1 MPALRWIVSVGSF
14 AACLCGCASY
24 QLGSTNGFQSG
35 SKSIEVAPFLNETS
49 EPRIGAAIVSALRR
63 SLGQDGT
70 YRLDTRGSGDIY
82 VTGVVIRYEREG
94 VSFQPNDVLTA
105 RDFRLRLVA
114 KVRASD
120 RNTGKPLLDREVAG
134 HTSLRMQADLPSAER
149 QALPLLA
156 EDLARNITSLLVDG
170 GW

>member
-1 MPALRWIVSVGSF
+1 MS
-14 AACLCGCASY
+14 
-24 QLGSTNGFQSG
+24 
-35 SKSIEVAPFLNETS
+35 
-49 EPRIGAAIVSALRR
+49 AAIVSALRK

-70 YRLDTRGSGDIY
+70 YRLDTRGNGDIH
-82 VTGVVIRYEREG
+82 VTGVVTRFDREG
-94 VSFQPNDVLTA
+94 VSFQPNDILTA
-105 RDFRLRLVA
+105 RDFRLHLVA
-114 KVRASD
+114 KVHASD
-120 RNTGKPLLDREVAG
+120 RITGKTLLDREVEG